1 MKLSKTGLRELS
13 KKYRIVLI
21 KCLLLNMVFFSTPV
35 GAEISIPNIEFKDNQ
50 ETIQIPSEF
59 PDDDFTN
66 YKLSSISVRGKDT
79 SLTLQGDFAG
89 WTRRYNE
96 EGEAQGWSGNG
107 KSLIAGDTVSVTGGA
122 TLELK
127 NLRLE
132 LIEDGEGASANSIT
146 VTGSKVVLRNSSL
159 DGSSDDELDGFNTV
173 FDNAHF
179 EIIDSE
185 MPIDGAVEFKNGSI
199 LSYSCLNCGRLQ
211 EKFGPTDSSTPTVVY
226 PSTNDYQM
234 ITTNLIIDGS
244 QIVLGDKNREVA
256 TNTDD
261 ASLETRGNL
270 VVKKSKVT
278 LNAHSSLA
286 FNGIVHEADEEDKT
300 TEDKIKPFKVEI
312 IDSFVTLNHD
322 SKIQIGVED
331 EDATKDATLNINN
344 SVIELNGN
352 SKIMFD
358 ASNTKETT
366 ITNSQI
372 KMTGSSSMLL
382 NDVVLE
388 TTEGAT
394 QKTAL
399 IMKGESTVI
408 ANDVTI
414 TDAVIDMT
422 GNSFLDVWDVKMDG
436 VETTGNASIRI
447 RKNDVQT
454 QSEDDNSKNDNSIAL
469 TLKGMNIST
478 NIISDNAN
486 NKVQFLGDVK
496 FSGLFDP
503 ATAEVGNSTDIA
515 KLVRSGYD
523 DEITYNIN
531 NGTLSYEKDIYLYD
545 ASKHT
550 HSIGETREENNA
562 FADGKYAL
570 NSLNFNGGDLDI
582 RNGSASDIKL
592 AHLTVSQESN
602 LYLDADLANKKIDT
616 LTADT
621 ITVNAKLNIAGLNL
635 ISDAT
640 QEETVVNFTSDEKLL
655 ANVDYTGK
663 TSGLKALS
671 PLYSYDVSYDTAN
684 GDFTFKRVEAYNP
697 TVYASTSSAQT
708 VGFLQQNIANVV
720 FDKIT
725 VPQPVSS
732 GRSGG
737 DEPKLQNIWATVI
750 GFDDNV
756 EFDSFN
762 TIDSEMF
769 SVVTGMNSVEKETS
783 LGNAVFGAYAGYLN
797 GEQKYTGNEI
807 KQEGGYIGLTSA
819 LTKGNVS
826 LLSMLNTGFIR
837 NESEH
842 SFGTDKYNTYWGGV
856 SAKIGYNYHVSEDI
870 TVQPFVYGGY
880 TLVKSE
886 DYTSKSGLRI
896 KSDNLHVFEFAPGIR
911 VDKSFCN
918 GWNGFVQAKYA
929 FVKDK
934 GGDVTVDAVSLPNI
948 STKDYAEYGL
958 GIEKEL
964 SDNWNVS
971 ASLNRRDGGRQ
982 GWNGSIEFKYNF

>member
-13 KKYRIVLI
+13 KKYRAILI
-21 KCLLLNMVFFSTPV
+21 KCLLLNMVFFSTSAGAVEINQNNFSDENKTIAISLENQGNKIDSITLNTGGDYKITGSWQGWTDNPNGGSDAHGERFDIDKVTLTNNTTLTLERV
-35 GAEISIPNIEFKDNQ
+35 GLKFIKEERVNN
-50 ETIQIPSEF
+50 ETIIDE
-59 PDDDFTN
+59 
-66 YKLSSISVRGKDT
+66 
-79 SLTLQGDFAG
+79 
-89 WTRRYNE
+89 
-96 EGEAQGWSGNG
+96 
-107 KSLIAGDTVSVTGGA
+107 
-122 TLELK
+122 
-127 NLRLE
+127 E
-132 LIEDGEGASANSIT
+132 LIVSGVPTNKIYIKDSKLVLKESSFDAST
-146 VTGSKVVLRNSSL
+146 
-159 DGSSDDELDGFNTV
+159 DDERVDGF
-173 FDNAHF
+173 FAEFENATF

-185 MPIDGAVEFKNGSI
+185 LPISGPVTLNNSK
-199 LSYSCLNCGRLQ
+199 LYYSCLNC
-211 EKFGPTDSSTPTVVY
+211 DV
-226 PSTNDYQM
+226 
-234 ITTNLIIDGS
+234 
-244 QIVLGDKNREVA
+244 EV
-256 TNTDD
+256 
-261 ASLETRGNL
+261 
-270 VVKKSKVT
+270 
-278 LNAHSSLA
+278 
-286 FNGIVHEADEEDKT
+286 
-300 TEDKIKPFKVEI
+300 
-312 IDSFVTLNHD
+312 
-322 SKIQIGVED
+322 SKIPASGHSNFDCSMEGNNL
-331 EDATKDATLNINN
+331 TINN
-344 SVIELNGN
+344 STVQLGDVSRIKNDQDKDQAKLEAKGNLTIYNSTVNMEGDSLLSYNGIIHESNSNEESNSNKHLVSVIK
-352 SKIMFD
+352 SKINLKDKAVFAIGTEDEEATASAELSFINSSVNLSGEASIIFD
-358 ASNTKETT
+358 SQNGEQTT

-372 KMTGSSSMLL
+372 EMTGSSSMLL

-399 IMKGESTVI
+399 IMKGKSTVT

-414 TDAVIDMT
+414 KDAVIDMT
-422 GNSFLDVWDVKMDG
+422 GNSFLDVWDVTMDG
-436 VETTGNASIRI
+436 VETKGNASIRI

-454 QSEDDNSKNDNSIAL
+454 QSENDNSKNDNIIAL

-503 ATAEVGNSTDIA
+503 ATAEVGDSKNVTQ
-515 KLVRSGYD
+515 LVRSGYD

-531 NGTLSYEKDIYLYD
+531 KNGTLSYEKDIYLYD

-550 HSIGETREENNA
+550 HSIGETRDENNA
-562 FADGKYAL
+562 FTDGKYAL

-582 RNGSASDIKL
+582 RNGAVSDIKL

-602 LYLDADLANKKIDT
+602 LYLDADLANKKMDT

-621 ITVNAKLNIAGLNL
+621 VTVQAKLNIAGLNL

-640 QEETVVNFTSDEKLL
+640 QDETVINFTSDEKLL
-655 ANVDYTGK
+655 TTVDYTGK

-684 GDFTFKRVEAYNP
+684 GDFTFKRKLSGVGAYNP

-720 FDKIT
+720 FDKIS

-737 DEPKLQNIWATVI
+737 DEPKLQNVWATVI

-769 SVVTGMNSVEKETS
+769 SVVTGVNSIEKETS

-807 KQEGGYIGLTSA
+807 NQEGGYVGLTSS
-819 LTKGNVS
+819 LKQGNVS

-842 SFGTDKYNTYWGGV
+842 SFGMDKYNTYWGGV
-856 SAKIGYNYHVSEDI
+856 SVKIGYDYHVNEDI

-896 KSDNLHVFEFAPGIR
+896 KSDNLHVFEVAPGIR
-911 VDKSFCN
+911 VDKSFCD

-934 GGDVTVDAVSLPNI
+934 GGDVTVDTVALPNI

-964 SDNWNVS
+964 SDNWNIS
-971 ASLNRRDGGRQ
+971 TSLNRRDGGRQ
-982 GWNGSIEFKYNF
+982 GWNGSIMLKYNF